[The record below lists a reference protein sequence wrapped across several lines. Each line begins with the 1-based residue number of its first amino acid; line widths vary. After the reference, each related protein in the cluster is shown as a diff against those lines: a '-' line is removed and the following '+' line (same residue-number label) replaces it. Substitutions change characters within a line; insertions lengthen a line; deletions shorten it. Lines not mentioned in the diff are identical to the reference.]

1 MSELKYDIKKVVE
14 FLGGGIDETIVAS
27 LIGIFVSSVND
38 EFPAFAEAVAAD
50 DRPTIHK
57 IGHKLKGSS
66 ANLGFE
72 SFRKLCE
79 DLEQHAR
86 NDLDFDYKATF
97 EKLGTE
103 KQAIEEWFASVK
115 ADYGL

>member
-1 MSELKYDIKKVVE
+1 MNELKYDIKKQWS
-14 FLGGGIDETIVAS
+14 FRGGIDETIIAS

-50 DRPTIHK
+50 DRSAIHK

-72 SFRKLCE
+72 YFRKLCE
-79 DLEQHAR
+79 DLGDMQERIQILTTKPHLNNLAQKSSLLK
-86 NDLDFDYKATF
+86 N
-97 EKLGTE
+97 
-103 KQAIEEWFASVK
+103 
-115 ADYGL
+115 GLIQ

>member
-1 MSELKYDIKKVVE
+1 MNELKYDIKKIVE
-14 FLGGGIDETIVAS
+14 FLGGGIDETIIAS

-38 EFPAFAEAVAAD
+38 EFPAFAEAVAAHP
-50 DRPTIHK
+50 RSAIHK

-72 SFRKLCE
+72 YFRKLCE

-86 NDLDFDYKATF
+86 NDLDFDYKAAF
-97 EKLGTE
+97 EQLGTE
-103 KQAIEEWFASVK
+103 KQSIEEWFDSVK

>member
-1 MSELKYDIKKVVE
+1 MSELEYDIKKVVE

-27 LIGIFVSSVND
+27 LIGIFVTSVND
-38 EFPAFAEAVAAD
+38 EFPAFAEAVVSD
-50 DRPTIHK
+50 DRPAIHK

-86 NDLDFDYKATF
+86 NNLDFDYKTTF
-97 EKLGTE
+97 EQLGVE
-103 KQAIEEWFASVK
+103 KKKIEDWYSSVK
-115 ADYGL
+115 SSYGL

>member
-14 FLGGGIDETIVAS
+14 FLGGGIDATI
-27 LIGIFVSSVND
+27 VSSVND

-50 DRPTIHK
+50 DRPAIHK